1 MCSSVTMIPHI
12 ALTTEY
18 VFFYFLNY
26 RIYLSDRG
34 KLPFLMKVYM
44 MLLGMCGSAAEQ
56 CISVLLRYPQD
67 SQSTLVCPP
76 DVTQATDLFQ
86 SPAKTD

>member
-1 MCSSVTMIPHI
+1 
-12 ALTTEY
+12 
-18 VFFYFLNY
+18 
-26 RIYLSDRG
+26 
-34 KLPFLMKVYM
+34 MKVYM